1 MEKNHSS
8 SGFPP
13 AVERT
18 LQILDLYAADPEP
31 KTLKYIAE
39 QLQIPASSLYR
50 IINCMQKY
58 NYIVEEP
65 FHPNYFKLG
74 YKLSQFSSIAF
85 SENDLIKLAR
95 PFMEELTHNSNQASQ
110 LCILSE
116 NYICTIDQC
125 LPRSA
130 ITYISEL
137 GEKLPV
143 NVSAS
148 GKLLTALL
156 PPQKQE
162 AFLKRAEKVFRRNTP
177 YTIIDSEKLR
187 KEFEKIR
194 YQKYSTDVEEYAIG
208 IGCLAVPIYH
218 NSDMP
223 IAALGVTGPI
233 SFYRNTHNFNTI
245 LERLRYFSKK
255 LEELLPDVL

>member
-13 AVERT
+13 AAERT

-162 AFLKRAEKVFRRNTP
+162 GLPPQYSVHHYR
-177 YTIIDSEKLR
+177 LR
-187 KEFEKIR
+187 KAAEGIR
-194 YQKYSTDVEEYAIG
+194 EDPVSEIQHGRRRIR
-208 IGCLAVPIYH
+208 H
-218 NSDMP
+218 
-223 IAALGVTGPI
+223 
-233 SFYRNTHNFNTI
+233 RH
-245 LERLRYFSKK
+245 RLPCRPDLSQQRHAHRRPWSNRSHQ
-255 LEELLPDVL
+255 LLPQHA

>member
-1 MEKNHSS
+1 MEKNSTS

-13 AVERT
+13 ATERT
-18 LQILDLYAADPEP
+18 LQILDLYAADPGP
-31 KTLKYIAE
+31 KTLKTISE
-39 QLQIPASSLYR
+39 QLHIPISSLYR
-50 IINCMQKY
+50 IISCMQKY

-65 FHPNYFKLG
+65 FYPNYFKLG

-95 PFMEELTHNSNQASQ
+95 PFMEELTQNSNQASQ

-137 GEKLPV
+137 GEKLPI

-162 AFLKRAEKVFRRNTP
+162 AFLKRAEKVFRKNTP
-177 YTIIDSEKLR
+177 YTIIDLATEIQYRRRRICNRHRLYRRPYLSQQ
-187 KEFEKIR
+187 R
-194 YQKYSTDVEEYAIG
+194 Y
-208 IGCLAVPIYH
+208 
-218 NSDMP
+218 SDR
-223 IAALGVTGPI
+223 
-233 SFYRNTHNFNTI
+233 SNRSDRSY
-245 LERLRYFSKK
+245 K
-255 LEELLPDVL
+255 LLPEHAQF